1 MASNWISTNSSLFF
15 LIRDIIF
22 VNEFKILLKSYEV
35 LQTTWEKEKKILKIK
50 RPSPL
55 QTFKVKPASWPY
67 TFYLLIGTFY
77 LFSLHELRADAINSF
92 HNSQP
97 LIKEPIWS

>member
-1 MASNWISTNSSLFF
+1 MIEFQLNSSLFF

-35 LQTTWEKEKKILKIK
+35 LQTTWERKKIIK
-50 RPSPL
+50 NQKTESTENAQS
-55 QTFKVKPASWPY
+55 QTRELTLY
-67 TFYLLIGTFY
+67 FYLLMGTFC
-77 LFSLHELRADAINSF
+77 LFSFHELRADAINSF

-97 LIKEPIWS
+97 LIKEPI